1 MRDSNDYL
9 AFPPP
14 PVREPENDGTIGC
27 VWGLYLL
34 FSLPLFKEKKKILPL
49 SAATVSIFVVVVVLN
64 RRTCEMRLHKR
75 WTCFIYGILPV
86 LQIYVSR
93 LWNEPK

>member
-1 MRDSNDYL
+1 MVL
-9 AFPPP
+9 F
-14 PVREPENDGTIGC
+14 
-27 VWGLYLL
+27 LL
-34 FSLPLFKEKKKILPL
+34 FKKILPL
-49 SAATVSIFVVVVVLN
+49 YAAAVSVFVVEVVVLN

>member
-1 MRDSNDYL
+1 MER
-9 AFPPP
+9 FG
-14 PVREPENDGTIGC
+14 R

-34 FSLPLFKEKKKILPL
+34 FFFLPFKNTPPL
-49 SAATVSIFVVVVVLN
+49 YTATVPDFVVAVVVLN

-93 LWNEPK
+93 LWNEPKEER